1 MESIRLAHWVTS
13 HDRRRRVRKNGI
25 TVRALGPVLIAACAS
40 TLGAQDSGFT
50 LDVDFRLNRPIDRVL
65 AKVDP
70 NEDTWIGE
78 QDYQAID
85 HELKDIAR
93 ALRDDPGSFEPLAE
107 QTRGFQSLRLAE
119 FKIISTRRDP
129 GPGNLAHVSVR
140 AELGGESSSGGL
152 LSRLGMLEMSWSE
165 AADGWTLET
174 AVPVA
179 FRDLSAR
186 AFGFSEITDQVFSGI
201 ESFRKQLRMGVDHW
215 RDSLDAAVGVSVYG
229 HQGLSLGD
237 FDGDGLDDLYVSQ
250 PGGLP
255 NRLYRN
261 HGDGTFSDATR
272 QAGLDIL
279 DDTSMSLFGDF
290 DNDGDQDL
298 FLVST
303 TPLLYRNDGLGQ
315 FEPDVDAGL
324 AVPPAK
330 AAMFTGAA
338 AADYDRD
345 GDLDIYVCGYDFWQ
359 PGADYDAPTPYYDAV
374 NGPSNLLFRNDGQ
387 GRFAEVSTE
396 AGLEPTNNRFSFAAA
411 WGDYDDDGDPDLYV
425 ANDFGRNNLYRNNGD
440 GTFADVAA
448 QLGVEDLGAGM
459 SAAWGDY
466 DNDGDLDLYT
476 ANMWSSAGQR
486 ITASTRFDAVAPGER
501 ERAQFRRQAQG
512 NSLFRNDAAAGFSD
526 VSDTA
531 GVRTGRWA
539 WASDF
544 VDLDG
549 NGLLDLFVQNGYI
562 TGERLDDL

>member
-1 MESIRLAHWVTS
+1 M
-13 HDRRRRVRKNGI
+13 
-25 TVRALGPVLIAACAS
+25 AACAS
-40 TLGAQDSGFT
+40 TLGAQYSDFT
-50 LDVDFRLNRPIDRVL
+50 LDVDFRLNRSIDRVL
-65 AKVDP
+65 AKVDA
-70 NEDTWIGE
+70 NEDVWIGE
-78 QDYQAID
+78 RDYQEIEA
-85 HELKDIAR
+85 ELKRIAR
-93 ALRDDPGSFEPLAE
+93 SLRKDAGSFEPLAK
-107 QTRGFQSLRLAE
+107 QTRGFRSLRLAE
-119 FKIISTRRDP
+119 FKILATRRDTDSD
-129 GPGNLAHVSVR
+129 NLAHVAVR
-140 AELGGESSSGGL
+140 AELGGESSSSEL
-152 LSRLGMLEMSWSE
+152 LSRLGMLEMSWRKGSS
-165 AADGWTLET
+165 DWTLET
-174 AVPVA
+174 ATPMA

-186 AFGFSEITDQVFSGI
+186 ASGFSENTDQVFRGI
-201 ESFRKQLRMGVDHW
+201 ESFRKQLSLGIDHW

-229 HQGLSLGD
+229 HQGVSLGD

-250 PGGLP
+250 PSGLP

-261 HGDGTFSDATR
+261 NGDGTFSDATQR
-272 QAGLDIL
+272 AGLGVL

-298 FLVST
+298 FLIAA
-303 TPLLYRNDGLGQ
+303 TPLLYRNDGEGQ
-315 FEPDVDAGL
+315 FERDVDAGL

-330 AAMFTGAA
+330 AAMFTGGA
-338 AADYDRD
+338 AADYDLD
-345 GDLDIYVCGYDFWQ
+345 GDLDIYVCAYDFWQ

-374 NGPSNLLFRNDGQ
+374 NGPTNLLFRNDGQ

-396 AGLEPTNNRFSFAAA
+396 AGLGPTNNRFSFAAA

-440 GTFADVAA
+440 GTFADVAG

-459 SAAWGDY
+459 SAAWSDY

-486 ITASTRFDAVAPGER
+486 ITASTQFDDVAPRDR
-501 ERAQFRRQAQG
+501 ERAQFQRQAQG
-512 NSLFRNDAAAGFSD
+512 NSLFRNDGAGGFTD
-526 VSDTA
+526 TSDTA

-544 VDLDG
+544 VDLNGD
-549 NGLLDLFVQNGYI
+549 GLLDLFVQNGYI